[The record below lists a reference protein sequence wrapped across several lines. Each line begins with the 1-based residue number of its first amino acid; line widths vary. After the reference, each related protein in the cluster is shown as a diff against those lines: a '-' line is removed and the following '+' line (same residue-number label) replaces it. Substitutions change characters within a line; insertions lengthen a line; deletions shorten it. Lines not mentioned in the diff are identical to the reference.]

1 MIVLTKTTIQN
12 SLPMTKSILLFFL
25 FIATVFSAQQNL
37 KIDGIIINSNQ
48 EKIALPIAVYLL
60 DADNQLLK
68 TTIAQDSKFE
78 FDQLKSGN
86 YHIQLSSDDIIQ
98 NEKPFNL
105 EKNLALKIIF
115 EPKSSQIEEVTI
127 NAKKKIF
134 KVENGNITLDVA
146 NSPLNTLPTST
157 ELLSKLPF
165 VMMDAN
171 GEGLSFVGK
180 GTPLLYVDNQRV
192 DFAILSSIAV
202 DDIKSVEIIR
212 NPSVKYESEGKAV
225 IKVNLKKSR
234 KDGSQ
239 LSISETATF
248 QKRFSN
254 YFAVNFQQKK
264 NKTEW
269 KLNTAYNQI
278 NHWESNGFDYSVPSR
293 NISSDYVIKS
303 ITKRPQTIFGASLY
317 QELNDG
323 GDYITVTL
331 NSNFR
336 PDKGDNNT
344 DTFYSENGNSTDV
357 KTLNQQNRKRATINS
372 IFNYKKKLTDWDADI
387 LTGFQYKRESDNVDY
402 SFFNNTNNE
411 GYEFNQSRKQ
421 SYSGNVYSGR
431 IDIEKKWSE
440 NYLFEL
446 GASYTKAETNTNN
459 TTNYLNNPSP
469 EYYQYLFKESNVAGY
484 MNLAV
489 TASKWNISG
498 GLRTETTNAEGFD
511 QLENETKI
519 KREYLDWF
527 PNAEISFKQ
536 NDNYDYALNF
546 RKSISR
552 PNYGNLASG
561 GLYGSPYVEY
571 QGNPDLIPT
580 YTNTLTFTTNLNKIS
595 VNASAYSSKNP
606 LGYTLVYDDD
616 RNISKFTAVN
626 FDKESGVS
634 LGVDVPLQGKKW
646 TSQNSLSVNYDKVED
661 SLAVLKKS
669 TPYVYF
675 STNNTV
681 NVWKYLSVL
690 LDGSY
695 ITKRVEGLYENN
707 AMCLVNLGL
716 TSSVSDFDF
725 TVRYNDVFNQMNYI
739 QKMSY
744 DKIASTGTFFGNT
757 PTISIA
763 AKYNF
768 GKLKK
773 SNYKEKAVNENANRL

>member
-1 MIVLTKTTIQN
+1 MK
-12 SLPMTKSILLFFL
+12 KSIL
-25 FIATVFSAQQNL
+25 FILVFISTLIFAQQNL
-37 KIDGIIINSNQ
+37 KINGKIINSDK
-48 EKIALPIAVYLL
+48 EKNAYPIVIYLL
-60 DADNQLLK
+60 DNDNQLVK
-68 TTIAQDSKFE
+68 STVAQDSKFE

-86 YHIQLSSDDIIQ
+86 YHLQLSSDETIQ
-98 NEKPFNL
+98 NEKPFYLENNL
-105 EKNLALKIIF
+105 ELSIFF
-115 EPKSSQIEEVTI
+115 EPKSQKIEEVKLT
-127 NAKKKIF
+127 AKKNNF
-134 KVENGNITLDVA
+134 KVEKGNITLDVA
-146 NSPLNTLPTST
+146 NSALNKLPTST
-157 ELLSKLPF
+157 DLLSKLPF
-165 VMMDAN
+165 VMVDSN

-192 DFAILSSIAV
+192 DFATLSAIPV

-239 LSISETATF
+239 LSITETATF

-254 YFAVNFQQKK
+254 YLSANFQQKK

-269 KLNTAYNQI
+269 KLNAAYNQI
-278 NHWESNGFDYSVPSR
+278 NHWESNGFDYSVPR
-293 NISSDYVIKS
+293 KNIYSDYIIKS

-317 QELNDG
+317 QELNDD
-323 GDYITVTL
+323 GDYVTL
-331 NSNFR
+331 SVNSNFR

-344 DTFYSENGNSTDV
+344 NTFYWENGNSAFI
-357 KTLNQQNRKRATINS
+357 KTLNQQDSKRATINS
-372 IFNYKKKLTDWDADI
+372 IFNYKKKLTDWDAEI
-387 LTGFQYKRESDNVDY
+387 LTGFQFKRESKNVDY
-402 SFFNNTNNE
+402 SFFNDTNNS
-411 GYEFNQSRKQ
+411 GYEFNQFRVQ
-421 SYSGNVYSGR
+421 RYSGNVYSGR
-431 IDIEKKWSE
+431 IDIEKKLSE
-440 NYLFEL
+440 NYSLEI
-446 GASYTKAETNTNN
+446 GGSYTKAETKNDNKTTFKNNQNTEF
-459 TTNYLNNPSP
+459 YH
-469 EYYQYLFKESNVAGY
+469 YDFKEANLAGY
-484 MNLAV
+484 VNLAV
-489 TASKWNISG
+489 DADKWNING
-498 GLRTETTNAEGFD
+498 GLRTESTNAKGFD
-511 QLENETKI
+511 KIENQTKI
-519 KREYLDWF
+519 KRDYLDWF

-536 NDNYDYALNF
+536 NNNYEYTLNF

-552 PNYGNLASG
+552 PNYGDLSSG
-561 GLYGSPYVEY
+561 GLYGSPYIEY

-595 VNASAYSSKNP
+595 VNASAYTSKNP
-606 LGYTLVYDDD
+606 LGYTLVYDDEK
-616 RNISKFTAVN
+616 NISKFTAVN
-626 FDKESGVS
+626 FEKESGVS
-634 LGVDVPLQGKKW
+634 LGLDVPFQGKKW

-690 LDGSY
+690 FDGSY
-695 ITKRVEGLYENN
+695 ITKRGEGLYENN

-757 PTISIA
+757 PTVSLS

>member
-1 MIVLTKTTIQN
+1 MK
-12 SLPMTKSILLFFL
+12 KSILFFL
-25 FIATVFSAQQNL
+25 VFISTFIFAQQNL
-37 KIDGIIINSNQ
+37 KINGKIINSDKENNTF
-48 EKIALPIAVYLL
+48 PIVVYLL
-60 DADNQLLK
+60 NNENQLIK
-68 TTIAQDSKFE
+68 STVAQDSKFE

-86 YHIQLSSDDIIQ
+86 YHLQLSSDETIQ
-98 NEKPFNL
+98 NEKPFYL
-105 EKNLALKIIF
+105 EKNLELSIAF
-115 EPKSSQIEEVTI
+115 EPKSQKIDEVTI
-127 NAKKKIF
+127 TAKKKIF

-165 VMMDAN
+165 VMVDAN

-192 DFAILSSIAV
+192 DFATLSSISV
-202 DDIKSVEIIR
+202 DDIKSVEVIK

-239 LSISETATF
+239 LSVSETATF

-254 YFAVNFQQKK
+254 YLSANFQQKK

-269 KLNTAYNQI
+269 KLNASYNQI
-278 NHWESNGFDYSVPSR
+278 NHWESNGFDYSVPSK
-293 NISSDYVIKS
+293 NIYSDYIIKS

-317 QELNDG
+317 QELNDD
-323 GDYITVTL
+323 GDYVTL
-331 NSNFR
+331 SVNSNFR

-344 DTFYSENGNSTDV
+344 NTFYSENGNSAFI
-357 KTLNQQNRKRATINS
+357 KTLNQQDSKRATINS
-372 IFNYKKKLTDWDADI
+372 IFNYKKKITNWDAEI
-387 LTGFQYKRESDNVDY
+387 LTGFQFKRESKNVDY
-402 SFFNNTNNE
+402 SFFNDTNNS
-411 GYEFNQSRKQ
+411 GYEFNQFRLQ
-421 SYSGNVYSGR
+421 RYSGNVYSGR
-431 IDIEKKWSE
+431 VDIEKKLSE
-440 NYLFEL
+440 NYSLEL
-446 GASYTKAETNTNN
+446 GGSYTKAETKNDNKTTYQNN
-459 TTNYLNNPSP
+459 QNPEFYL
-469 EYYQYLFKESNVAGY
+469 YHFKEANLAGY
-484 MNLAV
+484 TNLAFN
-489 TASKWNISG
+489 AEKWNINA
-498 GLRTETTNAEGFD
+498 GLRTESTNAEGFD
-511 QLENETKI
+511 KIENQTKI
-519 KREYLDWF
+519 KRDYLDWF

-536 NDNYDYALNF
+536 NDNYEYTLNF

-552 PNYGNLASG
+552 PNYGDLSSG

-571 QGNPDLIPT
+571 QGNPDLVPT
-580 YTNTLTFTTNLNKIS
+580 YTNTISLNANLKKIS
-595 VNASAYSSKNP
+595 LNASAYSSKNP
-606 LGYTLVYDDD
+606 LGYTLVYDDEK
-616 RNISKFTAVN
+616 NISKFTAVN
-626 FDKESGVS
+626 FDKEMGVS
-634 LGVDVPLQGKKW
+634 LGIDSLFQGKKW
-646 TSQNSLSVNYDKVED
+646 TSQNSLSVNYDKIED

-681 NVWKYLSVL
+681 NVWKYLSIL

-695 ITKRVEGLYENN
+695 ITRRVEGLYENN
-707 AMCLVNLGL
+707 AMCLVNLGM
-716 TSSVSDFDF
+716 TSSISDFDF

-757 PTISIA
+757 PTISFS

>member
-1 MIVLTKTTIQN
+1 MKN
-12 SLPMTKSILLFFL
+12 ILLFL
-25 FIATVFSAQQNL
+25 ILISTTFSAQQNL
-37 KIDGIIINSNQ
+37 KINGKIINSDK
-48 EKIALPIAVYLL
+48 EKNSYPIIVYLL
-60 DADNQLLK
+60 GDDNQLLK
-68 TTIAQDSKFE
+68 STIAQDSKFE

-86 YHIQLSSDDIIQ
+86 YHLQLSSDETIQ
-98 NEKPFNL
+98 NEKPFYL
-105 EKNLALKIIF
+105 EKNLELSIAF
-115 EPKSSQIEEVTI
+115 EPKSQKIDEVTI
-127 NAKKKIF
+127 TAKKKTF

-146 NSPLNTLPTST
+146 NSALNKLPTSS

-192 DFAILSSIAV
+192 DFATLTAIAV

-254 YFAVNFQQKK
+254 YLSANFQQRK
-264 NKTEW
+264 NRTEW
-269 KLNTAYNQI
+269 KLNASYNQI
-278 NHWESNGFDYSVPSR
+278 NHWESNGFDYQVPSK
-293 NISSDYVIKS
+293 NINSDYVIKS

-317 QELNDG
+317 QELNDD
-323 GDYITVTL
+323 GDYLTL
-331 NSNFR
+331 SVNSNFR

-344 DTFYSENGNSTDV
+344 DTFYSENGNSAFV
-357 KTLNQQNRKRATINS
+357 KTLNQQDSKRATINS
-372 IFNYKKKLTDWDADI
+372 IFNYKKKLTDWDAEI
-387 LTGFQYKRESDNVDY
+387 LTGFQFKRESKNVDY
-402 SFFNNTNNE
+402 QFFNDTNNS
-411 GYEFNQSRKQ
+411 GYEFNQFRLQ
-421 SYSGNVYSGR
+421 LYSGNVYSGR
-431 IDIEKKWSE
+431 IDIEKKLSE
-440 NYLFEL
+440 NYSLEL
-446 GASYTKAETNTNN
+446 GGSYTKAETKNDNKTTYQNN
-459 TTNYLNNPSP
+459 QNPEFYL
-469 EYYQYLFKESNVAGY
+469 YQFKEANLAGY
-484 MNLAV
+484 TNLAV
-489 TASKWNISG
+489 NADKWNINA
-498 GLRTETTNAEGFD
+498 GLRTESTNAEGFD
-511 QLENETKI
+511 KIENQTKI
-519 KREYLDWF
+519 KRNYLDWF
-527 PNAEISFKQ
+527 PNAEIGFKQ
-536 NDNYDYALNF
+536 NDNYDYTLNF

-552 PNYGNLASG
+552 PNYGDLSSG

-571 QGNPDLIPT
+571 QGNPDLVPT
-580 YTNTLTFTTNLNKIS
+580 YTNTISLTANLKKIS
-595 VNASAYSSKNP
+595 VNASAYTSKNP
-606 LGYTLVYDDD
+606 LGYTLVYDDEK
-616 RNISKFTAVN
+616 NISKFTAVN
-626 FDKESGVS
+626 FDKEMGIS
-634 LGVDVPLQGKKW
+634 LGIDSLFQGKKW
-646 TSQNSLSVNYDKVED
+646 TSQNSLSVNYDKIED
-661 SLAVLKKS
+661 SLAVLKNS

-681 NVWKYLSVL
+681 NVWKYLSIL

-707 AMCLVNLGL
+707 AMCLVNFGL

-744 DKIASTGTFFGNT
+744 NRINSTGTFFGNT
-757 PTISIA
+757 PTISFA

-773 SNYKEKAVNENANRL
+773 SNYKENAVNETSNRL

>member
-1 MIVLTKTTIQN
+1 MKNI
-12 SLPMTKSILLFFL
+12 ILLFL
-25 FIATVFSAQQNL
+25 ILISTAFSAQQNL
-37 KIDGIIINSNQ
+37 KINGKIINSDK
-48 EKIALPIAVYLL
+48 EKNGFPIMIYLL
-60 DADNQLLK
+60 DNDNQLLK

-86 YHIQLSSDDIIQ
+86 YHLQLSSDESIQ
-98 NEKPFNL
+98 NEKPFYL
-105 EKNLALKIIF
+105 EKNLELSIAF
-115 EPKSSQIEEVTI
+115 EPKSQRIDEVTI
-127 NAKKKIF
+127 TAKKKTF

-146 NSPLNTLPTST
+146 NSALNKLPTSS

-192 DFAILSSIAV
+192 DFATLSAISV
-202 DDIKSVEIIR
+202 DDIKSVEVIR

-234 KDGSQ
+234 KDGAQ
-239 LSISETATF
+239 LSVSETATF

-254 YFAVNFQQKK
+254 YLSANFQQRK

-269 KLNTAYNQI
+269 KLNASYNQI
-278 NHWESNGFDYSVPSR
+278 NHWESNGFDYQVPSK

-317 QELNDG
+317 QELNDD
-323 GDYITVTL
+323 GDYITLSFNT
-331 NSNFR
+331 NFR

-344 DTFYSENGNSTDV
+344 NTFYSEDGNSTFV
-357 KTLNQQNRKRATINS
+357 KTLNQQDRNRATINS
-372 IFNYKKKLTDWDADI
+372 IFNYKKKITDWDAEI
-387 LTGFQYKRESDNVDY
+387 LTGFQFKRESDNVDY
-402 SFFNNTNNE
+402 SFYNDTNNS
-411 GYEFNQSRKQ
+411 GYEFNQFRHQ
-421 SYSGNVYSGR
+421 LYSGNAYSGR
-431 IDIEKKWSE
+431 IDIEKKIND
-440 NYLFEL
+440 NYNLEL
-446 GASYTKAETNTNN
+446 GGSFTKAETSTNN
-459 TTNYLNNPSP
+459 KTVYQNNQNP
-469 EYYQYLFKESNVAGY
+469 EFYQYQFKESNLAGY
-484 MNLAV
+484 TNLAIN
-489 TASKWNISG
+489 ADKWNINA
-498 GLRTETTNAEGFD
+498 GLRAETTNAEGFD
-511 QLENETKI
+511 VIENATKI
-519 KREYLDWF
+519 KRDYLDWF

-552 PNYGNLASG
+552 PSYGNLASG

-571 QGNPDLIPT
+571 QGNPDLVPT
-580 YTNTLTFTTNLNKIS
+580 YTNTITFTTNLKKIS
-595 VNASAYSSKNP
+595 LNASAYNSKNP
-606 LGYTLVYDDD
+606 IGYTLVYDEV
-616 RNISKFTAVN
+616 RNISKFQPVN
-626 FDKESGVS
+626 FDKEMGVS
-634 LGVDVPLQGKKW
+634 LGIDSLFQGKKW
-646 TSQNSLSVNYDKVED
+646 TSQNSLSVNYDKIED

-669 TPYVYF
+669 TPYIYF

-681 NVWKYLSVL
+681 NVWKYLSIL

-707 AMCLVNLGL
+707 AMCLVNLGM
-716 TSSVSDFDF
+716 TSSISDFDF

-744 DKIASTGTFFGNT
+744 NRINSTGTFFGNT
-757 PTISIA
+757 PTISFS

-773 SNYKEKAVNENANRL
+773 SNYKENAVNETSNRL

>member
-1 MIVLTKTTIQN
+1 MK
-12 SLPMTKSILLFFL
+12 KSILFFL
-25 FIATVFSAQQNL
+25 VFISTFISAQQNL
-37 KIDGIIINSNQ
+37 KINGKIINSDK
-48 EKIALPIAVYLL
+48 EKNAFPIVVYLL
-60 DADNQLLK
+60 DDDNQLLK
-68 TTIAQDSKFE
+68 STLAQDSKFE

-86 YHIQLSSDDIIQ
+86 YHLQLSSDETIQ
-98 NEKPFNL
+98 NEKPFYL
-105 EKNLALKIIF
+105 EKNLELSIAF
-115 EPKSSQIEEVTI
+115 EPKSQKIDEVTI
-127 NAKKKIF
+127 TAKKKIF

-165 VMMDAN
+165 VMVDAN

-192 DFAILSSIAV
+192 DFATLSSISV
-202 DDIKSVEIIR
+202 DDIKSVEVIR

-239 LSISETATF
+239 LSASETATF

-254 YFAVNFQQKK
+254 YLSANFQQKK

-269 KLNTAYNQI
+269 KLNASYNQV
-278 NHWESNGFDYSVPSR
+278 NHWESNGFDYSVPSK
-293 NISSDYVIKS
+293 NIASNYIIKS

-317 QELNDG
+317 QELNDD
-323 GDYITVTL
+323 GDYITMSV

-344 DTFYSENGNSTDV
+344 NTFYSENGNSAFI
-357 KTLNQQNRKRATINS
+357 KTLNQQDSKRATINS
-372 IFNYKKKLTDWDADI
+372 IFNYKKKLTDWDAEI
-387 LTGFQYKRESDNVDY
+387 LTGFQFKRENKNVDY
-402 SFFNNTNNE
+402 QFFNDTNNS
-411 GYEFNQSRKQ
+411 GYEFNQFRIQ
-421 SYSGNVYSGR
+421 QYSGNVYSGR
-431 IDIEKKWSE
+431 VDIEKKLSD
-440 NYLFEL
+440 NYSLEL
-446 GASYTKAETNTNN
+446 GGSYTKAETKNDNKTTYQNN
-459 TTNYLNNPSP
+459 QNPEFYL
-469 EYYQYLFKESNVAGY
+469 YQFMEANLAGY
-484 MNLAV
+484 TNLAFN
-489 TASKWNISG
+489 ADKWNVNG
-498 GLRTETTNAEGFD
+498 GLRTESTNAEGFD
-511 QLENETKI
+511 KIENKTKI
-519 KREYLDWF
+519 KRDYLDWF

-536 NDNYDYALNF
+536 NDNYDYTLSF

-552 PNYGNLASG
+552 PNYGDLSSG

-571 QGNPDLIPT
+571 QGNPDLVPT
-580 YTNTLTFTTNLNKIS
+580 YTNTISFSANLKKIS
-595 VNASAYSSKNP
+595 VNASAYKSKNP
-606 LGYTLVYDDD
+606 LGYTLIYDDEK
-616 RNISKFTAVN
+616 NISKFTAVN
-626 FDKESGVS
+626 FDKEMGVS
-634 LGVDVPLQGKKW
+634 LGIDSLFQGKKW
-646 TSQNSLSVNYDKVED
+646 TSQNSLSVNYDKIED

-681 NVWKYLSVL
+681 NVWKYLSIL

-707 AMCLVNLGL
+707 AMCLVNLGM
-716 TSSVSDFDF
+716 TSSISDFDF

-744 DKIASTGTFFGNT
+744 DKIASTGIFFGNT
-757 PTISIA
+757 PTISLS

>member
-1 MIVLTKTTIQN
+1 MK
-12 SLPMTKSILLFFL
+12 KSILFFL
-25 FIATVFSAQQNL
+25 VFISTFIFAQQNL
-37 KIDGIIINSNQ
+37 KINGKIINSDK
-48 EKIALPIAVYLL
+48 EKNTFPIVVYLL
-60 DADNQLLK
+60 DNENQLLK
-68 TTIAQDSKFE
+68 STLAQDSKFE

-86 YHIQLSSDDIIQ
+86 YHLQLSSDETIQ
-98 NEKPFNL
+98 NEKPFYL
-105 EKNLALKIIF
+105 EKNLELSIAF
-115 EPKSSQIEEVTI
+115 EPKSQKIDEVTI
-127 NAKKKIF
+127 TAKKKIF

-192 DFAILSSIAV
+192 DFATLSAIAV

-239 LSISETATF
+239 LSITETATF

-254 YFAVNFQQKK
+254 YLSANFQQKK

-269 KLNTAYNQI
+269 KLNASYNQI
-278 NHWESNGFDYSVPSR
+278 NHWESNGFDYSVPSK
-293 NISSDYVIKS
+293 NINSNYIIKS

-317 QELNDG
+317 QELNDD
-323 GDYITVTL
+323 GDYITMSV

-344 DTFYSENGNSTDV
+344 NTFYSENGNSAFI
-357 KTLNQQNRKRATINS
+357 KTLNQQDSKRATINS
-372 IFNYKKKLTDWDADI
+372 IFNYKKELTDWDAEI
-387 LTGFQYKRESDNVDY
+387 LTGFQFKRESKNVDY
-402 SFFNNTNNE
+402 QFFNDTNNS
-411 GYEFNQSRKQ
+411 GYEFNQFRFQ
-421 SYSGNVYSGR
+421 RYSGNVYSGR
-431 IDIEKKWSE
+431 VDIEKKLSE
-440 NYLFEL
+440 NYSLEI
-446 GASYTKAETNTNN
+446 GGSYTKAETKNDNKTTYQNN
-459 TTNYLNNPSP
+459 QNP
-469 EYYQYLFKESNVAGY
+469 EFYHYDFKEANLAGY
-484 MNLAV
+484 VNLAV
-489 TASKWNISG
+489 NADKWNING
-498 GLRTETTNAEGFD
+498 GLRTESTNAEGFD
-511 QLENETKI
+511 KIENQTKI
-519 KREYLDWF
+519 KRDYLDWF

-536 NDNYDYALNF
+536 NDNYDYTLNF

-552 PNYGNLASG
+552 PNYGDLSSG

-571 QGNPDLIPT
+571 QGNPDLVPT
-580 YTNTLTFTTNLNKIS
+580 YTNTISFSANLKKIS
-595 VNASAYSSKNP
+595 VNASAYKSKNP
-606 LGYTLVYDDD
+606 LGYTLIYDDEK
-616 RNISKFTAVN
+616 NISKFTAVN
-626 FDKESGVS
+626 FDKEMGVS
-634 LGVDVPLQGKKW
+634 LGIDSLFQGKKW
-646 TSQNSLSVNYDKVED
+646 TSQNSLSVNYDKIED
-661 SLAVLKKS
+661 SLAVLKNS

-681 NVWKYLSVL
+681 NVWKYLSIL

-707 AMCLVNLGL
+707 AMCLVNLGM
-716 TSSVSDFDF
+716 TSSISDFDF

-757 PTISIA
+757 PTISLS

>member
-1 MIVLTKTTIQN
+1 MK
-12 SLPMTKSILLFFL
+12 KSILFFL
-25 FIATVFSAQQNL
+25 IFISTFIFAQQNL
-37 KIDGIIINSNQ
+37 KINGKIINSDK
-48 EKIALPIAVYLL
+48 EKNTFPIVVYLL
-60 DADNQLLK
+60 DNENQLLK

-86 YHIQLSSDDIIQ
+86 YHLQLSSDETIQ
-98 NEKPFNL
+98 NEKPFYL
-105 EKNLALKIIF
+105 EKNLELSIAF
-115 EPKSSQIEEVTI
+115 EPKSQKIDEVTI
-127 NAKKKIF
+127 TAKKKIF

-165 VMMDAN
+165 VMVDAN

-192 DFAILSSIAV
+192 DFATLSSISV
-202 DDIKSVEIIR
+202 DDIKSVEVIR

-239 LSISETATF
+239 LSVSETATF

-254 YFAVNFQQKK
+254 YLSANFQQKK

-269 KLNTAYNQI
+269 KLNVSYNQI
-278 NHWESNGFDYSVPSR
+278 NHWESNGFDYSVPSK
-293 NISSDYVIKS
+293 NISSNYVIKS

-317 QELNDG
+317 QELNDD
-323 GDYITVTL
+323 GDYITMSV

-344 DTFYSENGNSTDV
+344 NTFYSENGNSAFI
-357 KTLNQQNRKRATINS
+357 KTLNQQDSKRATINS
-372 IFNYKKKLTDWDADI
+372 IFNYKKKLTDWNAEI
-387 LTGFQYKRESDNVDY
+387 LTGFQFKRENKNVNY
-402 SFFNNTNNE
+402 QFFNDTNNS
-411 GYEFNQSRKQ
+411 GYEFNQFRVQ
-421 SYSGNVYSGR
+421 QYSGNVYSGR
-431 IDIEKKWSE
+431 VDIEKKLSE
-440 NYLFEL
+440 NYSLKL
-446 GASYTKAETNTNN
+446 GGSYTKAETKNDNKTTYQNN
-459 TTNYLNNPSP
+459 QNPEFYL
-469 EYYQYLFKESNVAGY
+469 YQFKEANLAGY
-484 MNLAV
+484 TNLAFN
-489 TASKWNISG
+489 ADKWNING
-498 GLRTETTNAEGFD
+498 GLRTESTNAEGFD
-511 QLENETKI
+511 RIENQTKI
-519 KREYLDWF
+519 KRYYLDWF

-536 NDNYDYALNF
+536 NDNYDYTLNF

-552 PNYGNLASG
+552 PNYGDLSSG

-571 QGNPDLIPT
+571 QGNPDLVPT
-580 YTNTLTFTTNLNKIS
+580 YTNTISFSANLKKIS
-595 VNASAYSSKNP
+595 VNASAYKSKNP
-606 LGYTLVYDDD
+606 LGYTLIYDDEK
-616 RNISKFTAVN
+616 NISKFTAVN
-626 FDKESGVS
+626 FDKEMGVS
-634 LGVDVPLQGKKW
+634 LGIDSLFQGKKW
-646 TSQNSLSVNYDKVED
+646 TSQNSLSVNYDKIED

-681 NVWKYLSVL
+681 NVWKYLSIL

-707 AMCLVNLGL
+707 AMCLVNLGM
-716 TSSVSDFDF
+716 TSSISDFDF

-744 DKIASTGTFFGNT
+744 NKMNSTGTFFGNT
-757 PTISIA
+757 PTISFA

-773 SNYKEKAVNENANRL
+773 SNYKENAVNETSNRL

>member
-12 SLPMTKSILLFFL
+12 SLSMTKSILLFFIL
-25 FIATVFSAQQNL
+25 ITTVFSAQQNL

-48 EKIALPIAVYLL
+48 EKVSSPIAVYLL

-68 TTIAQDSKFE
+68 TTIAQDSEFE
-78 FDQLKSGN
+78 FDQLKPGN
-86 YHIQLSSDDIIQ
+86 YHIQLSSDDVVQ
-98 NEKPFNL
+98 NEKPINL

-127 NAKKKIF
+127 TAKKKIF

-192 DFAILSSIAV
+192 DFAMLSSISV

-254 YFAVNFQQKK
+254 YLGVNFQQKK

-278 NHWESNGFDYSVPSR
+278 NHWESNGFDYSVASK
-293 NISSDYVIKS
+293 NISSDYIIKS

-317 QELNDG
+317 QELNDD

-331 NSNFR
+331 NGNFR
-336 PDKGDNNT
+336 PDKGDNTT
-344 DTFYSENGNSTDV
+344 DTFYSENGNSFNV
-357 KTLNQQNRKRATINS
+357 KTLNQQDNKRATINS
-372 IFNYKKKLTDWDADI
+372 IFNYKKKITEWDAEI
-387 LTGFQYKRESDNVDY
+387 LTGFQFKRESKNVDY
-402 SFFNNTNNE
+402 QFFNDTTNS
-411 GYEFNQSRKQ
+411 GYEFNQFRVQ
-421 SYSGNVYSGR
+421 RYSGNVYSGR
-431 IDIEKKWSE
+431 IDIEKKLSE
-440 NYLFEL
+440 NYRLEL
-446 GASYTKAETNTNN
+446 GGNYTKAETKTDNKTTYQNN
-459 TTNYLNNPSP
+459 QNPEFYL
-469 EYYQYLFKESNVAGY
+469 YQFKEANLAGY
-484 MNLAV
+484 TNLAFN
-489 TASKWNISG
+489 AEKWNINAG
-498 GLRTETTNAEGFD
+498 VRTESTNAEGFD
-511 QLENETKI
+511 KIENQTKI
-519 KREYLDWF
+519 KRDYLDWF

-536 NDNYDYALNF
+536 NDNYEYTLNF

-552 PNYGNLASG
+552 PNYGDLASG

-595 VNASAYSSKNP
+595 VNASAYKSKNP

-626 FDKESGVS
+626 FDAESGVS
-634 LGVDVPLQGKKW
+634 LGVDLPVQWKKW

-695 ITKRVEGLYENN
+695 ITKRVEGLYEI
-707 AMCLVNLGL
+707 MQCVL
-716 TSSVSDFDF
+716 
-725 TVRYNDVFNQMNYI
+725 
-739 QKMSY
+739 
-744 DKIASTGTFFGNT
+744 
-757 PTISIA
+757 
-763 AKYNF
+763 
-768 GKLKK
+768 
-773 SNYKEKAVNENANRL
+773 

>member
-1 MIVLTKTTIQN
+1 MK
-12 SLPMTKSILLFFL
+12 KSILFFL
-25 FIATVFSAQQNL
+25 VFISTFIFAQQNL
-37 KIDGIIINSNQ
+37 KINGKIINSDK
-48 EKIALPIAVYLL
+48 EKNTFPIVVYLL
-60 DADNQLLK
+60 DNENQLLK
-68 TTIAQDSKFE
+68 STVAQDSKFE

-86 YHIQLSSDDIIQ
+86 YHLQLSSDETIQ
-98 NEKPFNL
+98 NEKPFYL
-105 EKNLALKIIF
+105 EKNLELSIAF
-115 EPKSSQIEEVTI
+115 EPKSQKIDEVTI
-127 NAKKKIF
+127 TAKKKIF

-146 NSPLNTLPTST
+146 NSALNKLPTST
-157 ELLSKLPF
+157 DLLSKLPF

-192 DFAILSSIAV
+192 DFATLTAISV
-202 DDIKSVEIIR
+202 DDIKSVEVIR

-254 YFAVNFQQKK
+254 YLSANFQQKK

-269 KLNTAYNQI
+269 KLNASYNQI
-278 NHWESNGFDYSVPSR
+278 NHWESNGFDYSVPSK
-293 NISSDYVIKS
+293 NIASNYIIKS

-317 QELNDG
+317 QELNDD
-323 GDYITVTL
+323 GDYITMSV

-344 DTFYSENGNSTDV
+344 NTFYSENGNSAFI
-357 KTLNQQNRKRATINS
+357 KTLNQQDSKRATINS
-372 IFNYKKKLTDWDADI
+372 IFNYKKKLTDWDAEI
-387 LTGFQYKRESDNVDY
+387 LTGFQFKRENKNVDY
-402 SFFNNTNNE
+402 QFFNDTNNS
-411 GYEFNQSRKQ
+411 GYEFNQFRVQ
-421 SYSGNVYSGR
+421 QYSGNVYSGR
-431 IDIEKKWSE
+431 IDIEKKLSE
-440 NYLFEL
+440 NYSLEL
-446 GASYTKAETNTNN
+446 GGSYTKAETKNDNKTTYQNN
-459 TTNYLNNPSP
+459 QNP
-469 EYYQYLFKESNVAGY
+469 ELYQYNFKEANLAGY

-489 TASKWNISG
+489 NADKWNING
-498 GLRTETTNAEGFD
+498 GLRTESTNAEGFD
-511 QLENETKI
+511 KIENQTKI
-519 KREYLDWF
+519 KRGYLDWF

-536 NDNYDYALNF
+536 NDNYDYTLSF

-552 PNYGNLASG
+552 PNYGDLSSG

-571 QGNPDLIPT
+571 QGNPDLVPT
-580 YTNTLTFTTNLNKIS
+580 YTNTISFSANLKKIS
-595 VNASAYSSKNP
+595 VNASAYKSKNP
-606 LGYTLVYDDD
+606 LGYTLVYDEAK
-616 RNISKFTAVN
+616 NISKFTAVN
-626 FDKESGVS
+626 FDKEMGVS
-634 LGVDVPLQGKKW
+634 LGIDSLFQGKKW
-646 TSQNSLSVNYDKVED
+646 SSQNSLSVNYDKIED
-661 SLAVLKKS
+661 SLAVLKNS

-744 DKIASTGTFFGNT
+744 NRINSTGTFFGNT
-757 PTISIA
+757 PTISFA

-773 SNYKEKAVNENANRL
+773 SNYKENAVNETSNRL

>member
-1 MIVLTKTTIQN
+1 
-12 SLPMTKSILLFFL
+12 MTKCLLLFSL
-25 FIATVFSAQQNL
+25 LISTVFFAQQNF

-48 EKIALPIAVYLL
+48 EKVSLPVVVYLL
-60 DADNQLLK
+60 DAENQLVK

-86 YHIQLSSDDIIQ
+86 YKIQLSLDDIVQ
-98 NEKPFNL
+98 NEKPFDL

-115 EPKSSQIEEVTI
+115 EPKSSQIEEVKLV
-127 NAKKKIF
+127 AKKKIF

-157 ELLSKLPF
+157 DLLSKLPF
-165 VMMDAN
+165 VMIDAN

-180 GTPLLYVDNQRV
+180 GKPLLYVDNQRV
-192 DFAILSSIAV
+192 DFAMLSAIAV

-264 NKTEW
+264 NRTEW
-269 KLNTAYNQI
+269 KLNGAYNQI
-278 NHWESNGFDYSVPSR
+278 DHWESNGFDYSVPAK
-293 NISSDYVIKS
+293 NISSDYIIKS

-317 QELNDG
+317 QELNDD

-344 DTFYSENGNSTDV
+344 DTFYSENGNSDV
-357 KTLNQQNRKRATINS
+357 IKTLNQQDSRRATINS
-372 IFNYKKKLTDWDADI
+372 IFNYKKKIAELDAEI
-387 LTGFQYKRESDNVDY
+387 LTGFQFKRESKNVDY
-402 SFFNNTNNE
+402 SFFNDTNNS
-411 GYEFNQSRKQ
+411 GYEFNQFRVQ
-421 SYSGNVYSGR
+421 RYSGNVYSGR
-431 IDIEKKWSE
+431 IDIEKKLSE
-440 NYLFEL
+440 KYKLEL
-446 GASYTKAETNTNN
+446 GGSFTKAETRNDNK
-459 TTNYLNNPSP
+459 TTYLNNQNP
-469 EYYQYLFKESNVAGY
+469 ELYLYNFKEANLAGY
-484 MNLAV
+484 TNLAFN
-489 TASKWNISG
+489 TDQWNVNA
-498 GLRTETTNAEGFD
+498 GLRTESTNAEGFD
-511 QLENETKI
+511 KIENQTKI
-519 KREYLDWF
+519 KRNYLDWF

-536 NDNYDYALNF
+536 NDNFEYTLNF

-552 PNYGNLASG
+552 PNYADLSSG

-580 YTNTLTFTTNLNKIS
+580 YTNTISFSANLKKIS
-595 VNASAYSSKNP
+595 VNASVYNSKNP
-606 LGYTLVYDDD
+606 LGYTLVYDDT

-634 LGVDVPLQGKKW
+634 LGVDVPFQGKKW

-707 AMCLVNLGL
+707 AMCLLNLGL

-757 PTISIA
+757 PTISIG

-768 GKLKK
+768 GQLKK

>member
-1 MIVLTKTTIQN
+1 MIKN
-12 SLPMTKSILLFFL
+12 ILLFFL
-25 FIATVFSAQQNL
+25 LISNIFSAQQSL
-37 KIDGIIINSNQ
+37 KIDGIITNSKQ
-48 EKIALPIAVYLL
+48 EKVALPIAVYLL
-60 DADNQLLK
+60 DADNQLIK
-68 TTIAQDSKFE
+68 TAIVQDSKFE
-78 FDQLKSGN
+78 FEQLKPGN
-86 YHIQLSSDDIIQ
+86 YHIQLSSDDMVQ
-98 NEKPFNL
+98 TEKPFYL

-115 EPKSSQIEEVTI
+115 EAKSALIQEVTI
-127 NAKKKIF
+127 TTRKKNF
-134 KVENGNITLDVA
+134 KVENGNMTLDVA

-165 VMMDAN
+165 VMIDAN

-192 DFAILSSIAV
+192 DFATLSAISV
-202 DDIKSVEIIR
+202 DDIRSVEIIR

-225 IKVNLKKSR
+225 IKINLKKSR

-239 LSISETATF
+239 LSISETAIF

-254 YFAVNFQQKK
+254 YLAVNFQQKK

-269 KLNTAYNQI
+269 KLNAAYNQI
-278 NHWESNGFDYSVPSR
+278 DHWESNGFDYAVPDKD
-293 NISSDYVIKS
+293 ISSDYVITS
-303 ITKRPQTIFGASLY
+303 ITKRPQSIFGASLY
-317 QELNDG
+317 QELNDD
-323 GDYITVTL
+323 GDYITATL

-344 DTFYSENGNSTDV
+344 DTFYSENNNSKDI
-357 KTLNQQNRKRATINS
+357 KTLNQQNRRRATINS
-372 IFNYKKKLTDWDADI
+372 VFNYKKKLKDWDTYI

-402 SFFNNTNNE
+402 SFFNNTNNA
-411 GYEFNQSRKQ
+411 GYEFNQFRRQ
-421 SYSGNVYSGR
+421 LYSGNVYSGR
-431 IDIEKKWSE
+431 IDIEKKLSE
-440 NYLFEL
+440 NYVLEM
-446 GASYTKAETNTNN
+446 GGSYTKAETKTNN
-459 TTNYLNNPSP
+459 TTSYQNNPNP
-469 EYYQYLFKESNVAGY
+469 ELYQYLFKESNVAGY

-489 TASKWNISG
+489 SATRWNISG
-498 GLRTETTNAEGFD
+498 GLRTETTDAEGYD
-511 QLENETKI
+511 KLENETKI
-519 KREYLDWF
+519 RRDYLDWF
-527 PNAEISFKQ
+527 PTAEISFKQ

-552 PNYGNLASG
+552 PNYSNLVSG

-571 QGNPDLIPT
+571 QGNPDLVPT
-580 YTNTLTFTTNLNKIS
+580 YTNTITFTTNLKKIS
-595 VNASAYSSKNP
+595 VNASAYTSKNP
-606 LGYTLVYDDD
+606 LGYTLVYDDN

-626 FDKESGVS
+626 FEKEAGIS
-634 LGVDVPLQGKKW
+634 LGADVPFQWKKW
-646 TSQNSLSVNYDKVED
+646 TSQNSLSVNYDKTED

-669 TPYVYF
+669 TPYIYF
-675 STNNTV
+675 STNNTF
-681 NVWKYLSVL
+681 NVYKYLSLL

-707 AMCLVNLGL
+707 AICLVSLGL

-725 TVRYNDVFNQMNYI
+725 TVRCNDIFNQMNYI

-757 PTISIA
+757 PTISLS

-768 GKLKK
+768 GKLRK

>member
-12 SLPMTKSILLFFL
+12 SLSMTKSILLFFL
-25 FIATVFSAQQNL
+25 LTTTFFSAQQNL
-37 KIDGIIINSNQ
+37 RIDGIIINSNQ
-48 EKIALPIAVYLL
+48 EKVALPIAVYLF

-134 KVENGNITLDVA
+134 KVENGNIMIDVA
-146 NSPLNTLPTST
+146 SSPLNTLPTST

-192 DFAILSSIAV
+192 DFAMLSSISV

-264 NKTEW
+264 NRTEW

-278 NHWESNGFDYSVPSR
+278 NHWESNGFDYSVPSK

-317 QELNDG
+317 QELNDD

-331 NSNFR
+331 NGNFR
-336 PDKGDNNT
+336 PDKGDNTT
-344 DTFYSENGNSTDV
+344 DTFYSENGNSKDV
-357 KTLNQQNRKRATINS
+357 KTLNKQDNKRATINS
-372 IFNYKKKLTDWDADI
+372 IFNYKKKITDWDAEI
-387 LTGFQYKRESDNVDY
+387 LTGFQFKRESKNVDY
-402 SFFNNTNNE
+402 QFFNDTNNS
-411 GYEFNQSRKQ
+411 GYEFNQVRVQ
-421 SYSGNVYSGR
+421 RYSGNVYSGR
-431 IDIEKKWSE
+431 IDIEKKLSE
-440 NYLFEL
+440 NYRLEF
-446 GASYTKAETNTNN
+446 GGSYTKAETKNDNKTTYQNN
-459 TTNYLNNPSP
+459 QNP
-469 EYYQYLFKESNVAGY
+469 ELYQYDFKEANLAGY
-484 MNLAV
+484 VNLAV
-489 TASKWNISG
+489 NVDKWNING
-498 GLRTETTNAEGFD
+498 GLRPESTNAEGFD
-511 QLENETKI
+511 KIANETKI
-519 KREYLDWF
+519 KRDYLDWF

-536 NDNYDYALNF
+536 NDNYEYTLNF

-552 PNYGNLASG
+552 PNYGDLSSG
-561 GLYGSPYVEY
+561 GLYGSPYIEY

-580 YTNTLTFTTNLNKIS
+580 YTNTLTITTNLNKIS
-595 VNASAYSSKNP
+595 VNASAYKSKNP

-634 LGVDVPLQGKKW
+634 LGVDVPVQWKKW

-669 TPYVYF
+669 TPYIYF

-695 ITKRVEGLYENN
+695 ITKHVEGLYENN

-757 PTISIA
+757 PTISLS

>member
-1 MIVLTKTTIQN
+1 MKN
-12 SLPMTKSILLFFL
+12 SILFFL
-25 FIATVFSAQQNL
+25 ILISTAFSAQQNL
-37 KIDGIIINSNQ
+37 KINGKIINSDK
-48 EKIALPIAVYLL
+48 EKNVSPIIIYLL
-60 DADNQLLK
+60 DQDNHLIK
-68 TTIAQDSKFE
+68 STVAQDSKFE

-86 YHIQLSSDDIIQ
+86 YHLQLSSDESIQ
-98 NEKPFNL
+98 NEKPFYL
-105 EKNLALKIIF
+105 EKNLELSIAF
-115 EPKSSQIEEVTI
+115 EPKSQRIDEVTI
-127 NAKKKIF
+127 TAKKKTF

-146 NSPLNTLPTST
+146 NSALNKLPTSS

-192 DFAILSSIAV
+192 DFATLSAISV
-202 DDIKSVEIIR
+202 DDIKSVEVIR

-239 LSISETATF
+239 LSLSETATF

-254 YFAVNFQQKK
+254 YLSANFQQKK

-269 KLNTAYNQI
+269 KLNASYNQV
-278 NHWESNGFDYSVPSR
+278 NHWESNGFDYQVPSK

-317 QELNDG
+317 QELNDD
-323 GDYITVTL
+323 GDYITLSFNT
-331 NSNFR
+331 NFR

-344 DTFYSENGNSTDV
+344 NTFYSENGNSTFV
-357 KTLNQQNRKRATINS
+357 KTLNQQDRNRATINS
-372 IFNYKKKLTDWDADI
+372 IFNYKKKLTDWDAEI
-387 LTGFQYKRESDNVDY
+387 LTGFQFKRESDNVDY
-402 SFFNNTNNE
+402 SFYNDTNNS
-411 GYEFNQSRKQ
+411 GYEFNQFRHQ
-421 SYSGNVYSGR
+421 LYSGNAYSGR
-431 IDIEKKWSE
+431 IDIEKKINE
-440 NYLFEL
+440 NYNLEL
-446 GASYTKAETNTNN
+446 GGSFTKAETSTNN
-459 TTNYLNNPSP
+459 KTVFQNNQNP
-469 EYYQYLFKESNVAGY
+469 EFYQYQFKESNLAGY
-484 MNLAV
+484 TNLAIN
-489 TASKWNISG
+489 ANKWNINA
-498 GLRTETTNAEGFD
+498 GLRAETTNAQGFD
-511 QLENETKI
+511 VIENVTKI
-519 KREYLDWF
+519 KRDYLNWF

-536 NDNYDYALNF
+536 NDNYDYTLNF

-552 PNYGNLASG
+552 PSYGNLASG

-571 QGNPDLIPT
+571 QGNPDLVPT
-580 YTNTLTFTTNLNKIS
+580 YTNTITFTTNLKKIS
-595 VNASAYSSKNP
+595 VNASAYNSKNP
-606 LGYTLVYDDD
+606 FGYTLVYDEE
-616 RNISKFTAVN
+616 RNISKFQPVN
-626 FDKESGVS
+626 FDKEMGVS
-634 LGVDVPLQGKKW
+634 LGVDSLFQGKKW
-646 TSQNSLSVNYDKVED
+646 TSQNSLSVNYDKIED
-661 SLAVLKKS
+661 SLAVLKNS

-681 NVWKYLSVL
+681 NVWKYLSIL

-707 AMCLVNLGL
+707 AMCLVNLGM
-716 TSSVSDFDF
+716 TSSISDFDF

-744 DKIASTGTFFGNT
+744 NRINSTGTFFGNT
-757 PTISIA
+757 PTISFA

-773 SNYKEKAVNENANRL
+773 SNYKENAVNETSNRL